1 VPLKYKSKLSLNS
14 LELSIA
20 AAGMSGTQYLDQ
32 AKTFAQHDFGLDRRL
47 IKACAKVGFIYPT
60 LVQSKC
66 IPLALKGKDLLVRA
80 RTGSGKTA
88 AFGLP
93 LLQKILARKEAE
105 PNLAPAIR
113 AVVLV
118 PTRELC
124 EQVRGHLWELMS
136 YCRDLVGLLALMDD
150 NISAQQAQLRDR
162 PDILVA
168 TPARLVAHLN
178 AGNLSLKEGVETL
191 VVDEA
196 DLVLSF
202 GYRDDIKAIT
212 AHLPKICQGFLMSA
226 TLSPELEELKRVI
239 LHSPATLKL
248 EEGVRDGKL
257 VQFYLPLQHKD
268 DKHLVLYAFLKLGL
282 LEGKGLFF
290 VNSTDACYRL
300 KLFLEQFHIRSA
312 VLNAELPL
320 NSRLHILAEFNK
332 GIFDYLIA
340 TDESMDVGQR
350 RRASSN
356 SDSDSDSDVSADD
369 SDAAAGSD
377 EDAAATA
384 ASSSTS
390 AQKRKRGAA
399 ATQQHQQQQRDSE
412 YGVARGIDFRGV
424 QFVLN
429 VDFPPS
435 ARSYTHRV
443 GRTARGGASGTAL
456 SLLCERSAEEQAVLA
471 EVSSTSICNITVCIH
486 LAAVHLQL
494 VMSVATAL

>member
-1 VPLKYKSKLSLNS
+1 
-14 LELSIA
+14 
-20 AAGMSGTQYLDQ
+20 MSGTQYLDQ

-93 LLQKILARKEAE
+93 LLQKILARKEAK

-257 VQFYLPLQHKD
+257 VQFYLPLRDKS

-350 RRASSN
+350 RRASSDA
-356 SDSDSDSDVSADD
+356 DSDSDSDISADD
-369 SDAAAGSD
+369 GSDAAADSD
-377 EDAAATA
+377 DDAAAAA
-384 ASSSTS
+384 ASSSS
-390 AQKRKRGAA
+390 AKKRKRGAA
-399 ATQQHQQQQRDSE
+399 AAAAGKGSQQQQQKQQQRDSE

-471 EVSSTSICNITVCIH
+471 EVSADAICIRYTTVH
-486 LAAVHLQL
+486 FTL
-494 VMSVATAL
+494 S